1 MKKYSTEISFHPL
14 TVLYIALS
22 LILGRFSFVFALFAI
37 ALIHELFHVFA
48 ARLFNLKISE
58 IKILPI
64 GCYAKISDL
73 ESIKRIEQIIVLLI
87 GPLSFFFTRAIITF
101 LYRQDIISIYGFRE
115 YSEINLFMMIF
126 NLLPIFPFDGG
137 RILKIVL
144 SSLISE
150 NKSLIISS
158 FIGLLSS
165 IIFVLRLLNIGQYLF
180 AIFIAFYALK
190 NVICI
195 KKDYKNFLIM
205 RYISREYE
213 RYKVKINDKKEIYRY
228 AHNFYLIGNNIYPE
242 EKIVENLLNNKYK

>member
-22 LILGRFSFVFALFAI
+22 LILGRFSFVFDLFVI
-37 ALIHELFHVFA
+37 AFIHELFHVFA
-48 ARLFNLKISE
+48 ARIFNLKISE
-58 IKILPI
+58 ISFLPI

-73 ESIKRIEQIIVLLI
+73 EHAKRGVQIIVLLL

-101 LYRQDIISIYGFRE
+101 LYRNDIISIYGFRE
-115 YSEINLFMMIF
+115 FNEINLFMMVF

-137 RILKIVL
+137 RILKIVI

-150 NKSLIISS
+150 KKSLIITSLVGILMSS
-158 FIGLLSS
+158 
-165 IIFVLRLLNIGQYLF
+165 IFVLRLLEIRQYLF
-180 AIFIAFYALK
+180 AFFIVFYAIK
-190 NVICI
+190 NIVTI
-195 KKDYKNFLIM
+195 KKDYKKFLIM

-213 RYKVKINDKKEIYRY
+213 NYKIKINNRRVIYRY

-242 EKIVENLLNNKYK
+242 EKVVENLLKK